1 MINPVHLELLW
12 KRSHVFA
19 LLDITSFRSRRMLVT
34 FKGRK
39 RCLCCSLKRG
49 RPSAKHARGRLCAEK
64 KWTNLPTCGAISKV
78 QVLRIFERNP
88 ARVLPRRISRKKNYL
103 RPVTEFCY
111 KCNTVLNQFT
121 YIWSRPK
128 NSNSTHS
135 GWLNSCVQS
144 KTVSS
149 EQEHTQCNLK
159 SRTLLDVDTQKASPS
174 RTKVWLKM
182 HRDFLYED
190 TTFANAEDFNAG
202 KWS

>member
-1 MINPVHLELLW
+1 MRAV
-12 KRSHVFA
+12 
-19 LLDITSFRSRRMLVT
+19 
-34 FKGRK
+34 G
-39 RCLCCSLKRG
+39 
-49 RPSAKHARGRLCAEK
+49 CA
-64 KWTNLPTCGAISKV
+64 P
-78 QVLRIFERNP
+78 
-88 ARVLPRRISRKKNYL
+88 KKNERICQLAEQFPKSRSSVSSNATLHVYFHDASPAKKTTSDPSQNSAINATL
-103 RPVTEFCY
+103 YV
-111 KCNTVLNQFT
+111 NQFT